1 MNKAC
6 WASIMV
12 LLLVVFGGA
21 YKFLFQGVTEQA
33 SDGRMA
39 IKLNENEKNLV
50 LEEMR
55 AFLLRALSRLLLLIN
70 KKDLKQV
77 EKSARAVGR
86 AAQNAV
92 PGTLMGKLPMEFKK
106 LGVDTHNKFDLLAMD
121 AEQLEDAA
129 HSMNQLEELLQN
141 CVACHASYRIELESR

>member
-1 MNKAC
+1 MCKMC
-6 WASIMV
+6 WGVVVV
-12 LLLVVFGGA
+12 LVLVIAGGA
-21 YKFLFQGVTEQA
+21 YKFLIQGVTEQS

-55 AFLLRALSRLLLLIN
+55 AFLLSTQQIVAAVN

>member
-1 MNKAC
+1 MGQHHGVTAGC
-6 WASIMV
+6 
-12 LLLVVFGGA
+12 FGGA

-55 AFLLRALSRLLLLIN
+55 AFLTSTQQIIASIN
-70 KKDLKQV
+70 SKDLKQV
-77 EKSARAVGR
+77 AKSARAVGR
-86 AAQNAV
+86 AAQDAV

>member
-55 AFLLRALSRLLLLIN
+55 AFLTSTQQIIASIN
-70 KKDLKQV
+70 SKDLKQV
-77 EKSARAVGR
+77 AKSARAVGR
-86 AAQNAV
+86 AAQDAV